1 MISTVLGIASN
12 NVYDYGLAGVAI
24 VTVGGILY
32 KMFDWLKSRSA
43 NDQQASANTYSD
55 AMVVAINNNTDAMKN
70 MSSLVQSNT
79 AALNL
84 SINGQ
89 TAMMEILKS
98 IKAHCDQETS
108 WWMEM
113 MKGKGG

>member
-12 NVYDYGLAGVAI
+12 NIYDYGLAGVAI
-24 VTVGGILY
+24 LTVSGVLY
-32 KMFDWLKSRSA
+32 KMFDWLKSRNAS
-43 NDQQASANTYSD
+43 DQQTSANTYSD

-70 MSSLVQSNT
+70 MSALVQSNT

-98 IKAHCDQETS
+98 IKAHCDQENN
-108 WWMEM
+108 WWMQV